1 MSAREDILFCKIAI
15 TSGLV
20 KEVDA
25 QKILSL
31 CEKRERETGRR
42 PMIGAVFEK
51 YSLLQ
56 KQDVQRVYQAIQKR
70 TGQAAGAERVT
81 RQARLRGVG
90 SRKQAV
96 PGKARGKVD
105 QKTLVMGIGSIVV
118 VLGILGFMILKLMEP
133 KAGTEPVVV
142 PAPGVGAGAT
152 GSAAKPKPAAKPEPR
167 GPVDAP
173 KERIG
178 EIHLIVSDQRALN
191 TENPAAGLKRLLEE
205 KTKLE
210 QSGYNLPQQLTDA
223 IKDFEELAKEAA
235 ASGGSV
241 EPPTEKKVETK
252 SDEASTEAAE
262 K

>member
-25 QKILSL
+25 QKILSI

-51 YSLLQ
+51 YNLLQ

-81 RQARLRGVG
+81 QQARSRGVG
-90 SRKQAV
+90 SRKQAA

-105 QKTLVMGIGSIVV
+105 QQTLVMGIGSIVV

-133 KAGTEPVVV
+133 KAGTEAVVV
-142 PAPGVGAGAT
+142 PAPGVVAGTTGA
-152 GSAAKPKPAAKPEPR
+152 AAKPEPR

-178 EIHLIVSDQRALN
+178 EVHLIVSDQRALN
-191 TENPAAGLKRLLEE
+191 TENPAAGLKKLLEE

-210 QSGYNLPQQLTDA
+210 QSGYNLPQQLIDA
-223 IKDFEELAKEAA
+223 IKDFEELVKEAA

-241 EPPTEKKVETK
+241 NPPTEEKIETRP
-252 SDEASTEAAE
+252 DEASNKADE